1 MTQNRM
7 GRGLRAL
14 MGAAAP
20 AMEPTA
26 GSHLPIERIKPNPH
40 QPRKVFDS
48 QDLAELAQ
56 TIKDRGVLQ
65 PVVVRPIANG
75 NYELIAGERRWRASQ
90 LAGLQEIPVV
100 VRQDVNDR
108 EMLILALVENVQ
120 RRDLDAIEKARGFAE
135 LATSGATQD
144 EIATWVGMNRA
155 SISNFI
161 RLLDLPEDV
170 QQLVSRG
177 HLKMGHARALLGLLD
192 QEKQRRLAVEV
203 VKKGLSVRQTEDLV
217 QRMRPSGAPPVA
229 PLEEGAEGAEG
240 PASSEASP
248 KASSEPPRPAWVG
261 SVEKRLRERYGLTA
275 LIRHTPSGE
284 GKLEFAYRSE
294 DELQF
299 LLEEL
304 GLGED
309 QLPR

>member
-1 MTQNRM
+1 
-7 GRGLRAL
+7 

-20 AMEPTA
+20 AAELAPTT
-26 GSHLPIERIKPNPH
+26 SHLPIERIKPNPQ
-40 QPRKVFDS
+40 QPRKVFEP
-48 QDLAELAQ
+48 QDLADLAQ

-75 NYELIAGERRWRASQ
+75 NFELIAGERRWRASQ

-100 VRQDVNDR
+100 VRQEVDDR

-135 LATSGATQD
+135 LSRSGATQD
-144 EIATWVGMNRA
+144 DIAQWVGLNRA
-155 SISNFI
+155 SVANFI

-177 HLKMGHARALLGLLD
+177 NLKMGHARALLGLAD
-192 QEKQRRLAVEV
+192 PEKQRRLAVEV
-203 VKKGLSVRQTEDLV
+203 VKKNLSVRQTEDLV
-217 QRMRPSGAPPVA
+217 QRTRPSGPPVA
-229 PLEEGAEGAEG
+229 KPEVVDSGESPVDR
-240 PASSEASP
+240 PASEA
-248 KASSEPPRPAWVG
+248 PRPVWIG
-261 SVEKRLRERYGLTA
+261 TVEKRLRERFGLSVA
-275 LIRHTPSGE
+275 VRHSASGE
-284 GKLEFAYRSE
+284 GRLEFAYRSE

-304 GLGED
+304 GVGED